1 MAGEIKINDVS
12 IATESGGTVTLGN
25 ATLGSTVV
33 LGTNAS
39 PIASN
44 LVLAAGNGIDF
55 SAASGS
61 AAGSSSAVLDDYEEG
76 TFNVTLTGYS
86 SNPSVTYNTDF
97 TGGRY
102 TKIGNLVH
110 VNLECRWTALSGGG
124 GAAILSLP
132 FTRVNEY
139 KSDSSL
145 LICEVYGQSIS
156 TSYDYVIGSVE
167 LSTNDLRFKAIDMNG
182 TSSTLVISDLGTSG
196 TCFLR
201 VSGTYQTTS

>member
-25 ATLGSTVV
+25 TTLGSTVV

-76 TFNVTLTGYS
+76 TFTLTIPNWGFTQSHSGFSNLQYIKIARSVFIQGSIELSSSGYAS
-86 SNPSVTYNTDF
+86 AYSRF
-97 TGGRY
+97 TGIPFGCIY
-102 TKIGNLVH
+102 GVGNYGSGVI
-110 VNLECRWTALSGGG
+110 AGGG
-124 GAAILSLP
+124 IGGQITFGSNSMYFYRANNTVSSSSWEFAA
-132 FTRVNEY
+132 
-139 KSDSSL
+139 
-145 LICEVYGQSIS
+145 VYY
-156 TSYDYVIGSVE
+156 T
-167 LSTNDLRFKAIDMNG
+167 
-182 TSSTLVISDLGTSG
+182 
-196 TCFLR
+196 
-201 VSGTYQTTS
+201 TY

>member
-76 TFNVTLTGYS
+76 TWTPQLYADTVTWS
-86 SNPSVTYNTDF
+86 PST
-97 TGGRY
+97 RY
-102 TKIGNLVH
+102 GHYVKIGNLVT
-110 VNLECRWTALSGGG
+110 VQFYILETAISGTTSNP
-124 GAAILSLP
+124 AKIINLP
-132 FTRVNEY
+132 FASPNLSPY
-139 KSDSSL
+139 AQ
-145 LICEVYGQSIS
+145 YGNSIWTSATASIS
-156 TSYDYVIGSVE
+156 ALKTNNDSTITMWQTGTGTTTVTTASTVSNRYLVGSISYYTV
-167 LSTNDLRFKAIDMNG
+167 
-182 TSSTLVISDLGTSG
+182 
-196 TCFLR
+196 
-201 VSGTYQTTS
+201 

>member
-76 TFNVTLTGYS
+76 TWTPICQDS
-86 SNPSVTYNTDF
+86 SGTQTTMGSGV
-97 TGGRY
+97 GKY
-102 TKIGNLVH
+102 TKIGNLVFLAFGNKTDH
-110 VNLECRWTALSGGG
+110 GQSLTAGSNTYFS
-124 GAAILSLP
+124 IKNLP
-132 FTRVNEY
+132 FTQA
-139 KSDSSL
+139 
-145 LICEVYGQSIS
+145 GG
-156 TSYDYVIGSVE
+156 TSYDFSCSSLVNFSDPDANYSLFNLTARSGPGNVNAVSVYNKS
-167 LSTNDLRFKAIDMNG
+167 STNFSIVDPLQFFHVIR
-182 TSSTLVISDLGTSG
+182 TS
-196 TCFLR
+196 
-201 VSGTYQTTS
+201 

>member
-76 TFNVTLTGYS
+76 TWSASINSTVNLANTTFS
-86 SNPSVTYNTDF
+86 S
-97 TGGRY
+97 GRY
-102 TKIGNLVH
+102 TKIGRIV
-110 VNLECRWTALSGGG
+110 
-124 GAAILSLP
+124 IL
-132 FTRVNEY
+132 NG
-139 KSDSSL
+139 
-145 LICEVYGQSIS
+145 IIS
-156 TSYDYVIGSVE
+156 TDVSASNVLTYVVLSSAPFAPDLNTVGSGF
-167 LSTNDLRFKAIDMNG
+167 LNDNVRTGNSQV
-182 TSSTLVISDLGTSG
+182 TSSSTVYVFFPAASSPVAHTGEQIEFSI
-196 TCFLR
+196 
-201 VSGTYQTTS
+201 TYVTT

>member
-25 ATLGSTVV
+25 TTLGSTVV

-76 TFNVTLTGYS
+76 TFTPTLQSGTHSLYHAS
-86 SNPSVTYNTDF
+86 YI
-97 TGGRY
+97 
-102 TKIGNLVH
+102 KIGKQVTIQIVIGTISDTTSN
-110 VNLECRWTALSGGG
+110 TSFYIGGM
-124 GAAILSLP
+124 P
-132 FTRVNEY
+132 FTANTGKCVGTSMWSY
-139 KSDSSL
+139 GSAYGHHVVYMAGDSKL
-145 LICEVYGQSIS
+145 GFYQGAS
-156 TSYDYVIGSVE
+156 TSNYS
-167 LSTNDLRFKAIDMNG
+167 LMKHSDL
-182 TSSTLVISDLGTSG
+182 TSSSG
-196 TCFLR
+196 EVHLYA
-201 VSGTYQTTS
+201 TYEAA

>member
-61 AAGSSSAVLDDYEEG
+61 AAGSSSAVLDDYEQGTWEG
-76 TFNVTLTGYS
+76 SLVSTSGSITISTS
-86 SNPSVTYNTDF
+86 YNT
-97 TGGRY
+97 GEY
-102 TKIGNLVH
+102 IKIGNLVYFNIH
-110 VNLECRWTALSGGG
+110 ARVSAISSPSGELAIGG
-124 GAAILSLP
+124 LP
-132 FTRVNEY
+132 FTRRSGSGGLDRSGVFIWAHNIGTP
-139 KSDSSL
+139 SGSSL
-145 LICEVYGQSIS
+145 QGYISVSANTVRIQEFNNGVLDTSSANGVS
-156 TSYDYVIGSVE
+156 TSTEFNVTGCYIA
-167 LSTNDLRFKAIDMNG
+167 N
-182 TSSTLVISDLGTSG
+182 
-196 TCFLR
+196 
-201 VSGTYQTTS
+201 

>member
-1 MAGEIKINDVS
+1 MAGEIKLNDVS

-76 TFNVTLTGYS
+76 A
-86 SNPSVTYNTDF
+86 F
-97 TGGRY
+97 TPQWYGVSTAGTVRNGNLGRY
-102 TKIGNLVH
+102 TKIGQTVH
-110 VNLECRWTALSGGG
+110 VEISFDGVAEPTGGSGNLIVSGLPFALKSSGPYNYPLALFILLGGG
-124 GAAILSLP
+124 SALTPRMVSFREA
-132 FTRVNEY
+132 
-139 KSDSSL
+139 
-145 LICEVYGQSIS
+145 
-156 TSYDYVIGSVE
+156 
-167 LSTNDLRFKAIDMNG
+167 
-182 TSSTLVISDLGTSG
+182 SSTTFNVQYAAGSMNQDVINIIVSDLGSSNY
-196 TCFLR
+196 LR
-201 VSGTYQTTS
+201 ASFSYTTNS

>member
-61 AAGSSSAVLDDYEEG
+61 AAGSSSAVLNDYEEG
-76 TFNVTLTGYS
+76 TFQPEVYDAASGGNQLT
-86 SNPSVTYNTDF
+86 SNSNY
-97 TGGRY
+97 GAY
-102 TKIGNLVH
+102 TKIGNLVTIYFNFSNI
-110 VNLECRWTALSGGG
+110 VTNGATAGNTV
-124 GAAILSLP
+124 IFRNLP
-132 FTRVNEY
+132 FTA
-139 KSDSSL
+139 
-145 LICEVYGQSIS
+145 Q
-156 TSYDYVIGSVE
+156 SVE
-167 LSTNDLRFKAIDMNG
+167 NHG
-182 TSSTLVISDLGTSG
+182 TSLGAVVCDRIINGGFLSAISQANANYARILKMGNNVGDTYLEVQDIGTSG
-196 TCFLR
+196 ASDISFSLTYR
-201 VSGTYQTTS
+201 VV